1 MQYFERI
8 VFERER
14 LGLTQADAGEAC
26 GVTRAMW
33 GRYEK
38 GKASMGADVL
48 ARFVQAGADA
58 NYIFTGVRAAP
69 ICDAEEDELGPLAPE
84 EAALIKNYRLCPADA
99 RKALTTTSNLLAQ
112 PKGGKLKDVG

>member
-1 MQYFERI
+1 MLFGQLITEERK
-8 VFERER
+8 R
-14 LGLTQADAGEAC
+14 LGLTQAAAADVC
-26 GVTRAMW
+26 GVTRGMW
-33 GRYEK
+33 LRYEK
-38 GKASMGADVL
+38 GKASMGSDVL
-48 ARFVQAGADA
+48 TRFVQAGADA

-112 PKGGKLKDVG
+112 PQGGKLKDVG